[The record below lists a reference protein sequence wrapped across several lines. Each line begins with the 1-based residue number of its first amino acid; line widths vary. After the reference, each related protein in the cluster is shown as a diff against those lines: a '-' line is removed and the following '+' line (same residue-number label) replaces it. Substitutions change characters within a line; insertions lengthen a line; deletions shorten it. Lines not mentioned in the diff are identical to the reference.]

1 MRHTLFISKLIAL
14 QIIITVLS
22 EFLLRL
28 RVMERI
34 MLMKSFS
41 SRRSLSSSGR
51 ERGVKKSHSSPLYP
65 CRITSRTGSVSE
77 ATSRQPQDIED
88 EIRRLVDDGVSE
100 VMLLGQNVNSY
111 GKTLD
116 DPLSFA
122 ALLRRVEK
130 IDGLEHWIGL
140 VDDVL
145 RLLKAWIKS
154 DKERR
159 YRLLQQRAIRLAKLE
174 TEVQSLKSMPFGI
187 VENNT
192 NNARNQWLRSPN
204 PGNANNPRIVNSSGA
219 VNNNNANNS
228 NAVAPDC
235 MDSRT
240 E

>member
-1 MRHTLFISKLIAL
+1 MQKMRGTKGRSYFTKSTTFTKRIPLLKATTAVLHNIMAANEFQIDDDLEYKMRRKKQLKAL
-14 QIIITVLS
+14 AA
-22 EFLLRL
+22 
-28 RVMERI
+28 
-34 MLMKSFS
+34 
-41 SRRSLSSSGR
+41 
-51 ERGVKKSHSSPLYP
+51 
-65 CRITSRTGSVSE
+65 VSDVVRYL
-77 ATSRQPQDIED
+77 TTFN
-88 EIRRLVDDGVSE
+88 DD
-100 VMLLGQNVNSY
+100 
-111 GKTLD
+111 
-116 DPLSFA
+116 
-122 ALLRRVEK
+122 RK

-192 NNARNQWLRSPN
+192 NTARNQWLRSPN
-204 PGNANNPRIVNSSGA
+204 PGNANNTRNVNTSGA
-219 VNNNNANNS
+219 LNNNNANNS
-228 NAVAPDC
+228 LAVAPDC

>member
-1 MRHTLFISKLIAL
+1 MSVPAWKRKPNDLNVAIAAENLLNHTMQKMRGTKGMSYFTKSTTFTKRIPLLKATTAVLHNIMAANEFQIDDDLEYKMRRKKQLKAL
-14 QIIITVLS
+14 AA
-22 EFLLRL
+22 
-28 RVMERI
+28 
-34 MLMKSFS
+34 
-41 SRRSLSSSGR
+41 
-51 ERGVKKSHSSPLYP
+51 
-65 CRITSRTGSVSE
+65 VSDVVRYL
-77 ATSRQPQDIED
+77 TTFN
-88 EIRRLVDDGVSE
+88 DD
-100 VMLLGQNVNSY
+100 
-111 GKTLD
+111 
-116 DPLSFA
+116 
-122 ALLRRVEK
+122 RK

-159 YRLLQQRAIRLAKLE
+159 YRLLQQRAIWLAKLE

>member
-1 MRHTLFISKLIAL
+1 MSVPAWKRKPNDLNVAIAAENLLNHTMQKMRGTKGRSYFTKSTTFTKRIPLLKATTAVLHNIMAANEFQIDDDLEYKMRRKKQLKAL
-14 QIIITVLS
+14 AA
-22 EFLLRL
+22 
-28 RVMERI
+28 
-34 MLMKSFS
+34 
-41 SRRSLSSSGR
+41 
-51 ERGVKKSHSSPLYP
+51 
-65 CRITSRTGSVSE
+65 VSDVVRYL
-77 ATSRQPQDIED
+77 TTFN
-88 EIRRLVDDGVSE
+88 DD
-100 VMLLGQNVNSY
+100 
-111 GKTLD
+111 
-116 DPLSFA
+116 
-122 ALLRRVEK
+122 RK

-192 NNARNQWLRSPN
+192 NTARNQWLRSPN

>member
-1 MRHTLFISKLIAL
+1 MSVPAWKRKPNDLNVAIAAENLLNHTMQKMKGTKGGSYFTKSTTFTKRIPLLKATTAVLHNIMAANEFQIDDDLEYKMRHKKQLKAL
-14 QIIITVLS
+14 AA
-22 EFLLRL
+22 
-28 RVMERI
+28 
-34 MLMKSFS
+34 
-41 SRRSLSSSGR
+41 
-51 ERGVKKSHSSPLYP
+51 
-65 CRITSRTGSVSE
+65 VSDVVRYL
-77 ATSRQPQDIED
+77 TTFN
-88 EIRRLVDDGVSE
+88 DD
-100 VMLLGQNVNSY
+100 
-111 GKTLD
+111 
-116 DPLSFA
+116 
-122 ALLRRVEK
+122 RK

-140 VDDVL
+140 VDDAL

-192 NNARNQWLRSPN
+192 NTARNQWLRSPN
-204 PGNANNPRIVNSSGA
+204 PGNANNARIVNSSGA

-235 MDSRT
+235 MDGRT

>member
-1 MRHTLFISKLIAL
+1 MSVPAWKRKPNDLNVAIAAENLLNHTMQKMKGTKGGSYFTKSTTFTKRIPLLKATTAVLHNIMAANEFQIDDDLEYKMRHKKQLKAL
-14 QIIITVLS
+14 AA
-22 EFLLRL
+22 
-28 RVMERI
+28 
-34 MLMKSFS
+34 
-41 SRRSLSSSGR
+41 
-51 ERGVKKSHSSPLYP
+51 
-65 CRITSRTGSVSE
+65 VSDVVRYL
-77 ATSRQPQDIED
+77 TTFN
-88 EIRRLVDDGVSE
+88 DD
-100 VMLLGQNVNSY
+100 
-111 GKTLD
+111 
-116 DPLSFA
+116 
-122 ALLRRVEK
+122 RK

-192 NNARNQWLRSPN
+192 NTARNQWLRSPN

>member
-1 MRHTLFISKLIAL
+1 MSVPAWKRKPNDLNVAIAAENLLNHTMQKMKGTKGGSYFTKSTTFTKRIPLLKATTAVLHNIMAANEFQIDDDLEYKMRHKKQLKAL
-14 QIIITVLS
+14 AA
-22 EFLLRL
+22 
-28 RVMERI
+28 
-34 MLMKSFS
+34 
-41 SRRSLSSSGR
+41 
-51 ERGVKKSHSSPLYP
+51 
-65 CRITSRTGSVSE
+65 VSDVVRYL
-77 ATSRQPQDIED
+77 TTFN
-88 EIRRLVDDGVSE
+88 DD
-100 VMLLGQNVNSY
+100 
-111 GKTLD
+111 
-116 DPLSFA
+116 
-122 ALLRRVEK
+122 RK

-192 NNARNQWLRSPN
+192 NTARNQWLRSPN
-204 PGNANNPRIVNSSGA
+204 PGNANNARIVNSSGA

>member
-1 MRHTLFISKLIAL
+1 MSVPAWKRKPNDLNVAIAAENLLNHTMQKMKGTKGGSYFTKSTTFTKRIPLLKATTAVLHNIMAANEFQIDDDLEYKMRHKKQLKAL
-14 QIIITVLS
+14 AA
-22 EFLLRL
+22 
-28 RVMERI
+28 
-34 MLMKSFS
+34 
-41 SRRSLSSSGR
+41 
-51 ERGVKKSHSSPLYP
+51 
-65 CRITSRTGSVSE
+65 VSDVVRYL
-77 ATSRQPQDIED
+77 TTFN
-88 EIRRLVDDGVSE
+88 DD
-100 VMLLGQNVNSY
+100 
-111 GKTLD
+111 
-116 DPLSFA
+116 
-122 ALLRRVEK
+122 RK

>member
-1 MRHTLFISKLIAL
+1 MKIIVIDDDKLVALSLKTILENTGSIEIAAMGHSGEEAIAL
-14 QIIITVLS
+14 YRRHKPDV
-22 EFLLRL
+22 
-28 RVMERI
+28 
-34 MLMKSFS
+34 MLMDI
-41 SRRSLSSSGR
+41 RMQGMTGLEAGEQILS
-51 ERGVKKSHSSPLYP
+51 KHPDAKILYL
-65 CRITSRTGSVSE
+65 TTFN
-77 ATSRQPQDIED
+77 
-88 EIRRLVDDGVSE
+88 DD
-100 VMLLGQNVNSY
+100 
-111 GKTLD
+111 
-116 DPLSFA
+116 
-122 ALLRRVEK
+122 RK

-192 NNARNQWLRSPN
+192 NTARNQWLRSPN

>member
-1 MRHTLFISKLIAL
+1 MSVPAWKRKPNDLNVAIAAENLLNHTMQKMKGTKGGSYFTKSTTFTKRIPLLKATTAVLHNIMAANEFQIDDDLEYKMRHKKQLKAL
-14 QIIITVLS
+14 AA
-22 EFLLRL
+22 
-28 RVMERI
+28 
-34 MLMKSFS
+34 
-41 SRRSLSSSGR
+41 
-51 ERGVKKSHSSPLYP
+51 
-65 CRITSRTGSVSE
+65 VSDVVRYL
-77 ATSRQPQDIED
+77 TTFN
-88 EIRRLVDDGVSE
+88 DD
-100 VMLLGQNVNSY
+100 
-111 GKTLD
+111 
-116 DPLSFA
+116 
-122 ALLRRVEK
+122 RK

-159 YRLLQQRAIRLAKLE
+159 YRLLQQRAVRLAKLE

-192 NNARNQWLRSPN
+192 NTARNQWLRSPN
-204 PGNANNPRIVNSSGA
+204 PGNANNARIVNSSGA